1 MRLLAW
7 TPGSKLGR
15 VYWEGVVAKVA
26 ARDEPVPSDIQA
38 MSFEQALK
46 ALDQIVQRLETG
58 NVELEE
64 SIAIYTRGTQL
75 KRHCEL
81 KLKTA
86 SEKVEKIVVGP
97 DGAAAGTTAAE
108 IE

>member
-1 MRLLAW
+1 M
-7 TPGSKLGR
+7 
-15 VYWEGVVAKVA
+15 AKPA
-26 ARDEPVPSDIQA
+26 AKDEAIPPEIQA

-58 NVELEE
+58 SVELED

-75 KRHCEL
+75 KRHCEA
-81 KLKTA
+81 KLKAA

-97 DGAAAGTTAAE
+97 DGGAVGLGSAD